1 MNRPQLQKIEIQGFR
16 SFGTI
21 QQSFELPPTVAVL
34 WGANS
39 QGKTSMAEAMEFLL
53 TGHIA
58 RRELLASTKEE
69 FSDSLR
75 NVHIPEKTAVFVAAN
90 VFCPDGQIR
99 RVKRSLTEDYK
110 KGNQGCI
117 SKIEIDNQ
125 PCQEADIQN
134 RLGIKLFQ
142 APLSAPVLAQHT
154 LAYIFSAGPND
165 RASYFRAV
173 LDTQDL
179 EDFRAAVA
187 ALSAQIIAPSSKE
200 IGFLQT
206 VEPIPEL
213 AKSSVL
219 IRKSKTQEDV
229 EKNLLAATTTFLT
242 NLAITPSG
250 QLAAQATQ
258 IEQELERRRIRSFP
272 IDLFGRS
279 SFTAWDRNSTTLPQ
293 CAQNF
298 IAERAKIDA
307 ETRRLVGLFK
317 AALLLPQAAE
327 GHDLSDCPLCG
338 SIDALTPARI
348 KAIREQVKAT
358 DTYQVAEKSI
368 KQALQALDAS
378 LAALATMRDG
388 SLPKF
393 AREKPKARRL
403 KGFNLGRIRALV
415 GDETITSNWIAKTR
429 RIIRN
434 AMAYKNSIA
443 ATRAYITVIQDSLE
457 SWNDESALTLVLDN
471 LIARQAQYAQSN
483 EAYVQATQA
492 LAVPLKNA
500 VDQSV
505 NTKGWEE
512 LIALAREPG
521 SLWDGLLQ
529 LAVHD
534 KKIKSIDAA
543 VKEIEAANG
552 KVSDEKFSDMS
563 ISVKQWWDYLRP
575 DEPAFFDAVQRRGQK
590 TKRTIDIKV
599 GLSASDDRSNPKFRD
614 AVAVFSQSQLHCLGL
629 SMFLARAVQEKTG
642 FIIMDDP
649 VLTSDDDFR
658 PNFASTVIEGL
669 LNEGLQVIV
678 LTQDHSSW
686 KDIGHRWAHRDVA
699 QFQIVKNDN
708 LLGTEIRNQND
719 DLATMIARAQPFI
732 KSHDLEQRKDGAI
745 KIRQAI
751 ERFGKEILVR
761 QRRKNGD
768 SMASITDYNGQNFG
782 AFSNS
787 VYTLLTKDPSHPG
800 KLRAAHSYV
809 TPGPHDDTPPS
820 TGQLSTSL
828 GDLKRLKRDYLD

>member
-1 MNRPQLQKIEIQGFR
+1 MNRPRLQKIEIHGFR
-16 SFGTI
+16 SFGTS
-21 QQSFELPPTVAVL
+21 QQSFDLPPTVAVL

-39 QGKTSMAEAMEFLL
+39 QGKTSLAEAMEFLL

-206 VEPIPEL
+206 VESIPEL

-317 AALLLPQAAE
+317 AALLLPQATE

-338 SIDALTPARI
+338 SVDALTPARI

-505 NTKGWEE
+505 NTK
-512 LIALAREPG
+512 
-521 SLWDGLLQ
+521 DG
-529 LAVHD
+529 
-534 KKIKSIDAA
+534 
-543 VKEIEAANG
+543 
-552 KVSDEKFSDMS
+552 
-563 ISVKQWWDYLRP
+563 
-575 DEPAFFDAVQRRGQK
+575 
-590 TKRTIDIKV
+590 
-599 GLSASDDRSNPKFRD
+599 
-614 AVAVFSQSQLHCLGL
+614 
-629 SMFLARAVQEKTG
+629 
-642 FIIMDDP
+642 
-649 VLTSDDDFR
+649 
-658 PNFASTVIEGL
+658 
-669 LNEGLQVIV
+669 
-678 LTQDHSSW
+678 
-686 KDIGHRWAHRDVA
+686 
-699 QFQIVKNDN
+699 KN
-708 LLGTEIRNQND
+708 
-719 DLATMIARAQPFI
+719 
-732 KSHDLEQRKDGAI
+732 
-745 KIRQAI
+745 
-751 ERFGKEILVR
+751 
-761 QRRKNGD
+761 
-768 SMASITDYNGQNFG
+768 
-782 AFSNS
+782 
-787 VYTLLTKDPSHPG
+787 
-800 KLRAAHSYV
+800 
-809 TPGPHDDTPPS
+809 
-820 TGQLSTSL
+820 
-828 GDLKRLKRDYLD
+828 

>member
-1 MNRPQLQKIEIQGFR
+1 M
-16 SFGTI
+16 
-21 QQSFELPPTVAVL
+21 
-34 WGANS
+34 
-39 QGKTSMAEAMEFLL
+39 
-53 TGHIA
+53 
-58 RRELLASTKEE
+58 
-69 FSDSLR
+69 
-75 NVHIPEKTAVFVAAN
+75 
-90 VFCPDGQIR
+90 
-99 RVKRSLTEDYK
+99 
-110 KGNQGCI
+110 
-117 SKIEIDNQ
+117 
-125 PCQEADIQN
+125 
-134 RLGIKLFQ
+134 
-142 APLSAPVLAQHT
+142 
-154 LAYIFSAGPND
+154 
-165 RASYFRAV
+165 
-173 LDTQDL
+173 
-179 EDFRAAVA
+179 
-187 ALSAQIIAPSSKE
+187 
-200 IGFLQT
+200 
-206 VEPIPEL
+206 
-213 AKSSVL
+213 
-219 IRKSKTQEDV
+219 
-229 EKNLLAATTTFLT
+229 
-242 NLAITPSG
+242 
-250 QLAAQATQ
+250 
-258 IEQELERRRIRSFP
+258 
-272 IDLFGRS
+272 
-279 SFTAWDRNSTTLPQ
+279 
-293 CAQNF
+293 
-298 IAERAKIDA
+298 
-307 ETRRLVGLFK
+307 
-317 AALLLPQAAE
+317 
-327 GHDLSDCPLCG
+327 
-338 SIDALTPARI
+338 
-348 KAIREQVKAT
+348 
-358 DTYQVAEKSI
+358 
-368 KQALQALDAS
+368 
-378 LAALATMRDG
+378 
-388 SLPKF
+388 
-393 AREKPKARRL
+393 
-403 KGFNLGRIRALV
+403 
-415 GDETITSNWIAKTR
+415 
-429 RIIRN
+429 
-434 AMAYKNSIA
+434 
-443 ATRAYITVIQDSLE
+443 
-457 SWNDESALTLVLDN
+457 
-471 LIARQAQYAQSN
+471 
-483 EAYVQATQA
+483 
-492 LAVPLKNA
+492 PLKNA

-521 SLWDGLLQ
+521 SLWDSLLQ
-529 LAVHD
+529 VAAHD

-658 PNFASTVIEGL
+658 PNFASTVIDGL

-699 QFQIVKNDN
+699 QFQIVKNDH

-768 SMASITDYNGQNFG
+768 SMASITDYDGQNFG

-787 VYTLLTKDPSHPG
+787 VYTLLTKDPAHPG

-828 GDLKRLKRDYLD
+828 GDLKKLKRDYLD